1 MKITF
6 KLEAVAHSASD
17 KYANKDSGFTGNL
30 IHRLSTLADLSDVLE
45 RPDYKN
51 LYRKTADGLA
61 KAFYGMRIDN
71 DCTEVDMLNL
81 MQRKEDAL
89 VDDIRGF
96 ANAALLDALTSSK
109 LVPSS
114 DAVKLSESVRGI
126 GVTWKVPSSDI
137 VISLFYDRGSKEVR
151 HVVDAW
157 VVETSGST
165 LQEMS
170 LYQFQTVVSDSLGY
184 VDTTKLHNHFQVI
197 QHYLGSDLIA
207 GVDQKA
213 TKIAVALEST
223 QDSVR
228 SSEDA
233 NY

>member
-6 KLEAVAHSASD
+6 KLEAVAHSTSD
-17 KYANKDSGFTGNL
+17 KYADKDGGFTGNL
-30 IHRLSTLADLSDVLE
+30 IHRLSTLADLSDVLWN
-45 RPDYKN
+45 PDYEN

-61 KAFYGMRIDN
+61 KAFYGMHIGN

-81 MQRKEDAL
+81 MDKKEAAL

-96 ANAALLDALTSSK
+96 ADVALLGALSSSK
-109 LVPSS
+109 LAPST
-114 DAVKLSESVRGI
+114 DAVKLSKSVRGI
-126 GVTWKVPSSDI
+126 GATWKVPNSDL
-137 VISLFYDRGSKEVR
+137 VFTLFYDRGSKEVR

-170 LYQFQTVVSDSLGY
+170 LYQFQTVVSDALGY
-184 VDTTKLHNHFQVI
+184 VDTTKLHNLLQVI
-197 QHYLGSDLIA
+197 QHYLGSDLVTA
-207 GVDQKA
+207 HD
-213 TKIAVALEST
+213 T
-223 QDSVR
+223 VR

-233 NY
+233 NH